1 MIIKKGKHRDPK
13 TTSHMQHVTSRPGV
27 VMMVYADE
35 ERNKVRIEIQR
46 LKIKG
51 ERIDVSHRKQIG
63 RDKDL

>member
-1 MIIKKGKHRDPK
+1 
-13 TTSHMQHVTSRPGV
+13 MQHVTSRPGV